1 MTIPYLLFVF
11 GPTASGKGSLPG
23 KVIEY
28 LKLPNNEANPP
39 VKLLIDE
46 LVEHNPSYKR
56 NVTKFIETKKKEG
69 LENTKIVD
77 LFLHPTPYIYD
88 YFNKAY
94 YTARQSKNCETGV
107 DLHKSMMS
115 CNTIIDNKLQTAIS
129 QKQNIIFEST
139 GISYPDWMFKLYG
152 RELENYSKIMAWT
165 VVDICTLYQRNLSRA
180 EQSLR
185 EYMNNNTKN
194 TPRLPDIRPNIYIP
208 KLIDIIKTFM
218 ESVLRKTNIRLLIYD
233 NNTRKS
239 KLLYDSNIHSTKTA
253 IQSILGYN
261 VTADCNHIFS
271 KLDGNKSSKHQ
282 VKKPSVKKLTIKKQ
296 SIKKTTVK
304 KLSVKKLS
312 VKKLSVKK
320 PIIKKS
326 SVKKTAGSKI
336 LVKKLAIKKT
346 PVKRTIIAKLP
357 YDNKNKNELLLKTL
371 MKYGK
376 EYGYVCSRNS
386 EIVKTVIK
394 SQKDGKFTIEFTI
407 KALDGG
413 QSFINGIKNK
423 DIINELNQIKRFK
436 FMKTM
441 IGNDILS
448 KIKFIK

>member
-56 NVTKFIETKKKEG
+56 NVTEFIETKQKEG

-77 LFLHPTPYIYD
+77 LFLHPTPDIYA

-94 YTARQSKNCETGV
+94 YTARQSKNCKTGV
-107 DLHKSMMS
+107 DLDESLMS

-152 RELENYSKIMAWT
+152 SELQNYSKIMAWT
-165 VVDICTLYQRNLSRA
+165 VVDICTLYQRNLRRA
-180 EQSLR
+180 EQSLQK
-185 EYMNNNTKN
+185 YMNNNTKN

-208 KLIDIIKTFM
+208 KLIDIIKTFI
-218 ESVLRKTNIRLLIYD
+218 ESVLRKTDIRLLIYD
-233 NNTRKS
+233 NNTRES
-239 KLLYDSNIHSTKTA
+239 ILLYDSNIHSIKTA

-261 VTADCNHIFS
+261 VTADCNHNLN
-271 KLDGNKSSKHQ
+271 KLGGNKSSKHQ

-304 KLSVKKLS
+304 KLSVKK
-312 VKKLSVKK
+312 

-326 SVKKTAGSKI
+326 SVKKTRGSKTS
-336 LVKKLAIKKT
+336 VKKRLIKET
-346 PVKRTIIAKLP
+346 PVKRTILAELP
-357 YDNKNKNELLLKTL
+357 YDKKNKNELLLKTL
-371 MKYGK
+371 IKHGK
-376 EYGYVCSRNS
+376 EFGYVNSRNS

-441 IGNDILS
+441 ISNDILS